1 MNVVLVGT
9 SHRHAPVELRELVAF
24 GSGRAGEIAA
34 MLAGEEGEAVALS
47 TCNRTELY
55 LACEDPAEALERG
68 AAALAALAGL
78 PAGELEGS
86 LYTLLDEAAVLHLF
100 RVAAGLDSMIRGEG
114 QILGQIRSAY
124 EAAQEAD
131 ATGPALHR
139 LFRHA
144 LRAGKRV
151 RTETGIAENPA
162 SVSTAAAEL
171 VERVFEGVS
180 GTNVL
185 LLGAGKI
192 GELAALEL
200 VARGAK
206 DIVVANRSLERASR
220 LAERFGARATSLET
234 LEDELAQADVVVAST
249 SSAGYVVTAEQVG
262 RVLAGRRER
271 PVFFVD
277 IAVPRDLDPAINDL
291 PGCYL
296 YDIDDLQ
303 RVVTESA
310 EGRTEETNRAEAIL
324 ADEAEQF
331 RAWQRSRDV
340 VPAITS
346 LRELAETIRAQELA
360 RAAPRLGA
368 LSPRE
373 RRAVESLTTQIV
385 NKLLH
390 LPTVRLKEAA
400 AAPTGAADGV
410 HYAEA
415 VRHLFGLV
423 EEDR

>member
-34 MLAGEEGEAVALS
+34 TLAGAAGEAVALS

-55 LACEDPAEALERG
+55 LACDDSAEALERG
-68 AAALAALAGL
+68 AGALATLAGL

-86 LYTLLDEAAVLHLF
+86 LYTLLDEDAVVHLF

-171 VERVFEGVS
+171 VERVFEDIR
-180 GTNVL
+180 GTKVL

-234 LEDELAQADVVVAST
+234 LEDELALADVVVAST

-277 IAVPRDLDPAINDL
+277 I
-291 PGCYL
+291 
-296 YDIDDLQ
+296 
-303 RVVTESA
+303 
-310 EGRTEETNRAEAIL
+310 
-324 ADEAEQF
+324 
-331 RAWQRSRDV
+331 
-340 VPAITS
+340 
-346 LRELAETIRAQELA
+346 
-360 RAAPRLGA
+360 
-368 LSPRE
+368 
-373 RRAVESLTTQIV
+373 
-385 NKLLH
+385 
-390 LPTVRLKEAA
+390 
-400 AAPTGAADGV
+400 
-410 HYAEA
+410 
-415 VRHLFGLV
+415 
-423 EEDR
+423 

>member
-24 GSGRAGEIAA
+24 GPGRAGQIAA
-34 MLAGEEGEAVALS
+34 TLAGEDSEAVALS

-55 LACEDPAEALERG
+55 LACEDPAGALERG
-68 AAALAALAGL
+68 AGALAALAGL
-78 PAGELEGS
+78 PSGELEES
-86 LYTLLDEAAVLHLF
+86 LYTLVDEAAVLHLL

-114 QILGQIRSAY
+114 QILGQARSAY

-131 ATGPALHR
+131 ATGPVLHR

-171 VERVFEGVS
+171 VERVFEDIR
-180 GTNVL
+180 GTRVL

-200 VARGAK
+200 VARGASG
-206 DIVVANRSLERASR
+206 IVVANRSLERASR
-220 LAERFGARATSLET
+220 LAERFGGRATLLEN
-234 LEDELAQADVVVAST
+234 LEDELALADVVVSST
-249 SSAGYVVTAEQVG
+249 GSTGYLVTTDQVE
-262 RVLAGRRER
+262 RALAGRRER
-271 PVFFVD
+271 SVFFVD

-303 RVVTESA
+303 RVVSESA
-310 EGRTEETNRAEAIL
+310 DGRTEEMDRAEAIV
-324 ADEAEQF
+324 ANEAEQF

-360 RAAPRLGA
+360 RAEPRLGA

-400 AAPTGAADGV
+400 AAPTGAVDGV

>member
-9 SHRHAPVELRELVAF
+9 SHRHAPVEFRELVAF
-24 GSGRAGEIAA
+24 APGRAGEIAA
-34 MLAGEEGEAVALS
+34 TLAGEDGEAVALS

-55 LACEDPAEALERG
+55 LACEDSAGAVERG
-68 AAALAALAGL
+68 AGALATLAGL

-86 LYTLLDEAAVLHLF
+86 LYTLLDEDAVCHLF

-124 EAAQEAD
+124 EAAQEAR

-144 LRAGKRV
+144 LRTGKRV

-171 VERVFEGVS
+171 VERVFEDIR
-180 GTNVL
+180 GTKVL

-200 VARGAK
+200 VARGASG
-206 DIVVANRSLERASR
+206 IVVANRSLERASR
-220 LAERFGARATSLET
+220 LAERFGARATSLEA
-234 LEDELAQADVVVAST
+234 LEDELALADVVVAST
-249 SSAGYVVTAEQVG
+249 GSAGYLVTAEQVE
-262 RVLAGRRER
+262 RALAGRRER

-291 PGCYL
+291 AGCYL

-310 EGRTEETNRAEAIL
+310 EGRTEETDRAEAIV
-324 ADEAEQF
+324 AYEAEQF

-360 RAAPRLGA
+360 RAEPSLGA

-400 AAPTGAADGV
+400 AAPTGAVDGV

>member
-1 MNVVLVGT
+1 MHVVLVGT

-34 MLAGEEGEAVALS
+34 TLAGEDSEAVALS

-55 LACEDPAEALERG
+55 LACEDPAGALERG
-68 AAALAALAGL
+68 ATALATLAGL

-86 LYTLLDEAAVLHLF
+86 LYTLLDEAAVFHLF

-124 EAAQEAD
+124 EAAQEAA

-171 VERVFEGVS
+171 VERVFEDIR

-200 VARGAK
+200 VARGASG
-206 DIVVANRSLERASR
+206 IVVANRSLERASR
-220 LAERFGARATSLET
+220 LVERFGARATSLEA
-234 LEDELAQADVVVAST
+234 LEEELALADVVVAST
-249 SSAGYVVTAEQVG
+249 SSAGYLVTAAQVERALG
-262 RVLAGRRER
+262 GRRER
-271 PVFFVD
+271 PVFFID

-303 RVVTESA
+303 QVVAESA
-310 EGRTEETNRAEAIL
+310 EGRTEETDRAEAIV

-360 RAAPRLGA
+360 RAEPRLGA

-400 AAPTGAADGV
+400 AAPTGAVDGV

>member
-1 MNVVLVGT
+1 MHVVLVGT
-9 SHRHAPVELRELVAF
+9 SHHHAPVEVREQVAF

-34 MLAGEEGEAVALS
+34 ALAGEDGEAVALS

-55 LACEDPAEALERG
+55 LACDDSAGALEQG
-68 AAALAALAGL
+68 AGALETIGGL

-171 VERVFEGVS
+171 VERVFEDLR

-192 GELAALEL
+192 GELAAVEL
-200 VARGAK
+200 VARGASG
-206 DIVVANRSLERASR
+206 IVVANRSLERASR
-220 LAERFGARATSLET
+220 LAARFGARAASLDQ
-234 LEDELAQADVVVAST
+234 LDDELARADVVVAST
-249 SSAGYVVTAEQVG
+249 SSAGYLVSAAQVE
-262 RVLAGRRER
+262 RARAGRRDR
-271 PVFFVD
+271 PVFFID
-277 IAVPRDLDPAINDL
+277 IAVPRDVDPAINAL

-303 RVVTESA
+303 QVVAESA
-310 EGRTEETNRAEAIL
+310 DGRTEEIDRAEAIV

-346 LRELAETIRAQELA
+346 LRELAETIRVQELA
-360 RAAPRLGA
+360 RAEPRLGA

-373 RRAVESLTTQIV
+373 RRAVESLTAQIV

-400 AAPTGAADGV
+400 AAPTGAVDGV
-410 HYAEA
+410 LYAEA

-423 EEDR
+423 EEER

>member
-1 MNVVLVGT
+1 
-9 SHRHAPVELRELVAF
+9 
-24 GSGRAGEIAA
+24 
-34 MLAGEEGEAVALS
+34 
-47 TCNRTELY
+47 
-55 LACEDPAEALERG
+55 
-68 AAALAALAGL
+68 
-78 PAGELEGS
+78 
-86 LYTLLDEAAVLHLF
+86 
-100 RVAAGLDSMIRGEG
+100 MIRGEG

-171 VERVFEGVS
+171 VERVFEDIR
-180 GTNVL
+180 GTKVL

-200 VARGAK
+200 VARGASG
-206 DIVVANRSLERASR
+206 IVVANRSLERASR
-220 LAERFGARATSLET
+220 LAERFRARATSLEA
-234 LEDELAQADVVVAST
+234 LEDELALADVVVAST
-249 SSAGYVVTAEQVG
+249 GSAGYLVTAEQVE
-262 RVLAGRRER
+262 RALAGRRER

-303 RVVTESA
+303 RVVSENA
-310 EGRTEETNRAEAIL
+310 DGRTEEMDRAEAII

-360 RAAPRLGA
+360 RAEPRLGA
-368 LSPRE
+368 L
-373 RRAVESLTTQIV
+373 V
-385 NKLLH
+385 
-390 LPTVRLKEAA
+390 AA
-400 AAPTGAADGV
+400 GAAGGRVADD
-410 HYAEA
+410 A
-415 VRHLFGLV
+415 
-423 EEDR
+423 DREQASAPSDSALEGGGGGADRCSRRRPLC

>member
-9 SHRHAPVELRELVAF
+9 SHRHAPVEFRELVAF
-24 GSGRAGEIAA
+24 APGRAGEIAA
-34 MLAGEEGEAVALS
+34 TLAGEDGEAVALS

-55 LACEDPAEALERG
+55 LACEDSAGAVERG
-68 AAALAALAGL
+68 AGALATLAGL

-86 LYTLLDEAAVLHLF
+86 LYTLLDEDAVCHLF

-124 EAAQEAD
+124 EAAQEAR

-144 LRAGKRV
+144 LRTGKRV

-171 VERVFEGVS
+171 VERVFEDIR
-180 GTNVL
+180 GTKVL

-200 VARGAK
+200 VARGASG
-206 DIVVANRSLERASR
+206 IVVANRSLERASR

-234 LEDELAQADVVVAST
+234 LEDELALADVVVAST
-249 SSAGYVVTAEQVG
+249 GSAGYLVTAEQVE
-262 RVLAGRRER
+262 RALAGRRER

-291 PGCYL
+291 AGCYL

-303 RVVTESA
+303 RVVTESV
-310 EGRTEETNRAEAIL
+310 EGRTEETDRAEAIV
-324 ADEAEQF
+324 AYEAEQF

-360 RAAPRLGA
+360 RAEPSLGA

-400 AAPTGAADGV
+400 AAPTGAVDGV

>member
-1 MNVVLVGT
+1 MDVVLVGT

-24 GSGRAGEIAA
+24 APGRAGEIAA
-34 MLAGEEGEAVALS
+34 MLAGEDGEAVALS

-55 LACEDPAEALERG
+55 LACEDPAGALERG
-68 AAALAALAGL
+68 AGALATLAGL

-86 LYTLLDEAAVLHLF
+86 LYTLLDEDAARHLF

-124 EAAQEAD
+124 EAAQEAQ

-144 LRAGKRV
+144 LRTGKRV

-162 SVSTAAAEL
+162 SVSTAAVEL
-171 VERVFEGVS
+171 VERVFEDIR
-180 GTNVL
+180 GTKVL

-200 VARGAK
+200 VARGASE
-206 DIVVANRSLERASR
+206 IVVANRSLERASL
-220 LAERFGARATSLET
+220 LAERFGARATSLEA
-234 LEDELAQADVVVAST
+234 LEDELALADVVVAST
-249 SSAGYVVTAEQVG
+249 GSAGYLVTAEQVE
-262 RVLAGRRER
+262 RALAGRRER

-291 PGCYL
+291 AGCYL

-303 RVVTESA
+303 RVVTEST
-310 EGRTEETNRAEAIL
+310 EGRTEETDRAEAIVTY
-324 ADEAEQF
+324 EAEQF
-331 RAWQRSRDV
+331 RAWQRARDV

-360 RAAPRLGA
+360 RAEPSLGT

-400 AAPTGAADGV
+400 AAPTGGIDGV

>member
-1 MNVVLVGT
+1 M
-9 SHRHAPVELRELVAF
+9 
-24 GSGRAGEIAA
+24 
-34 MLAGEEGEAVALS
+34 ALS

-55 LACEDPAEALERG
+55 LACEDSAGALERG
-68 AAALAALAGL
+68 AGALATLAGL

-86 LYTLLDEAAVLHLF
+86 LYTLLDEDAVVHLF

-171 VERVFEGVS
+171 VERVFEDIR
-180 GTNVL
+180 GTKVL

-200 VARGAK
+200 VARGASG
-206 DIVVANRSLERASR
+206 IVVANRSLERASR
-220 LAERFGARATSLET
+220 LAERFGGRATSLEA
-234 LEDELAQADVVVAST
+234 LEDELALADVVVSST
-249 SSAGYVVTAEQVG
+249 GSAGYLVTAEQVE
-262 RVLAGRRER
+262 RALAGRRER

-277 IAVPRDLDPAINDL
+277 IAVPRDLEPAINDL

-303 RVVTESA
+303 RVVSESA
-310 EGRTEETNRAEAIL
+310 DGRTEELDRAEAII

-360 RAAPRLGA
+360 RAEPRLGA

>member
-1 MNVVLVGT
+1 MHVVLVGT

-24 GSGRAGEIAA
+24 GTGRAREIAST
-34 MLAGEEGEAVALS
+34 LAGGDGEAVALS

-55 LACEDPAEALERG
+55 LACEDPSEALERG
-68 AAALAALAGL
+68 AGALAALAGL
-78 PAGELEGS
+78 PAGKLQGS
-86 LYTLLDEAAVLHLF
+86 LYTLVDEAAVLHLF

-124 EAAQEAD
+124 EAAQQAD
-131 ATGPALHR
+131 ATGAALHR
-139 LFRHA
+139 LFRQA

-151 RTETGIAENPA
+151 RSETGIAENPA

-171 VERVFEGVS
+171 VERVFEDIR
-180 GTNVL
+180 GTNIL

-200 VARGAK
+200 IARGASG
-206 DIVVANRSLERASR
+206 IVVANRSFERASR
-220 LAERFGARATSLET
+220 LAERFGARAAPLEA
-234 LEDELAQADVVVAST
+234 LDDELALADVVVAST
-249 SSAGYVVTAEQVG
+249 SSAGYLVTAEQVE
-262 RVLAGRRER
+262 RALAGRRER

-303 RVVTESA
+303 QVVAESA
-310 EGRTEETNRAEAIL
+310 EGHTEETLRAETIVAE
-324 ADEAEQF
+324 EAEQF

-360 RAAPRLGA
+360 RAEHRLGA

-373 RRAVESLTTQIV
+373 RRAVESLTAQIV

-400 AAPTGAADGV
+400 AAPTGAVDGV

-423 EEDR
+423 EDDR

>member
-34 MLAGEEGEAVALS
+34 KLAGEEGEAVALS

-171 VERVFEGVS
+171 VERVFDDVS

-206 DIVVANRSLERASR
+206 GIVVANRSLERASR
-220 LAERFGARATSLET
+220 LAERYGARATSLEA
-234 LEDELAQADVVVAST
+234 LEDELALADVVVAST

-262 RVLAGRRER
+262 RALAGRRER

-277 IAVPRDLDPAINDL
+277 IAVPRDLEPAINDL

-360 RAAPRLGA
+360 RAEPRLGA

-400 AAPTGAADGV
+400 AAPTGAVDGV

>member
-9 SHRHAPVELRELVAF
+9 SHRHAPVEFRELVAF
-24 GSGRAGEIAA
+24 APGRAGEIAA
-34 MLAGEEGEAVALS
+34 TLAGEDGEAVALS

-55 LACEDPAEALERG
+55 LACEDSAGALERG
-68 AAALAALAGL
+68 AGALATLAGL

-86 LYTLLDEAAVLHLF
+86 LYTLLDEDAVCHLF

-124 EAAQEAD
+124 EAAQEAY

-144 LRAGKRV
+144 LRTGKRV

-171 VERVFEGVS
+171 VERVFEDIR
-180 GTNVL
+180 GTKVL

-200 VARGAK
+200 VARGASG
-206 DIVVANRSLERASR
+206 IVVANRSLERASR
-220 LAERFGARATSLET
+220 LAERFGARATSLEA
-234 LEDELAQADVVVAST
+234 LEDELALADVVVAST
-249 SSAGYVVTAEQVG
+249 GSAGYLVTAEQVE
-262 RVLAGRRER
+262 RALAGRRER

-291 PGCYL
+291 AGCYL

-310 EGRTEETNRAEAIL
+310 EGRTEETDRAEAIV
-324 ADEAEQF
+324 AYEAEQF

-360 RAAPRLGA
+360 RAEPSLGA

-400 AAPTGAADGV
+400 AAPTGAVDGV

>member
-1 MNVVLVGT
+1 MKVVLVGT

-34 MLAGEEGEAVALS
+34 TLAGEAGEVVALS

-55 LACEDPAEALERG
+55 LACDDSAGALERG
-68 AAALAALAGL
+68 AGALATLAGL

-86 LYTLLDEAAVLHLF
+86 LYTLLDEDAVVHLF

-171 VERVFEGVS
+171 VERVFEDIR
-180 GTNVL
+180 GTKVL

-200 VARGAK
+200 VARGASG
-206 DIVVANRSLERASR
+206 IVVANRSLERAAR
-220 LAERFGARATSLET
+220 LAERFGGRATSLEA
-234 LEDELAQADVVVAST
+234 LDDELALADVVVSST
-249 SSAGYVVTAEQVG
+249 GSAGYLVTAEQVE
-262 RVLAGRRER
+262 RALAGRRER

-277 IAVPRDLDPAINDL
+277 IAVPRDLEPAINDL
-291 PGCYL
+291 SGCYL

-303 RVVTESA
+303 RVVSESA
-310 EGRTEETNRAEAIL
+310 DGRTEELDRAEAII

-360 RAAPRLGA
+360 RAEPRLGA

>member
-1 MNVVLVGT
+1 MQVVLVGT

-34 MLAGEEGEAVALS
+34 TLAGEDGEAVALS

-55 LACEDPAEALERG
+55 LACDDSAGALERG
-68 AAALAALAGL
+68 AGALATLAGL

-86 LYTLLDEAAVLHLF
+86 LYTLLDEDAVAHLF

-171 VERVFEGVS
+171 VERVFEDIR
-180 GTNVL
+180 GTKVL

-192 GELAALEL
+192 GELTALEL
-200 VARGAK
+200 VARGASG
-206 DIVVANRSLERASR
+206 IVVANRSLERASR
-220 LAERFGARATSLET
+220 VAERFGGRATSLEA
-234 LEDELAQADVVVAST
+234 LDDELALADVVVSST
-249 SSAGYVVTAEQVG
+249 GCAGYLVTAEQVERALG
-262 RVLAGRRER
+262 GRRER

-277 IAVPRDLDPAINDL
+277 IAVPRDLEPAINDL

-303 RVVTESA
+303 RVVSESA
-310 EGRTEETNRAEAIL
+310 DGRTEELDRAEAII
-324 ADEAEQF
+324 AGEAEQF
-331 RAWQRSRDV
+331 RAWRRSRDV

-360 RAAPRLGA
+360 RAEPRLGA

-400 AAPTGAADGV
+400 AGPTGAADGV

>member
-1 MNVVLVGT
+1 MKVVLVGT

-34 MLAGEEGEAVALS
+34 TLAGEDGEAVALS

-55 LACEDPAEALERG
+55 LACEDSAGALERG
-68 AAALAALAGL
+68 AGALATLAGL

-86 LYTLLDEAAVLHLF
+86 LYTLLDEDVVVHLF

-151 RTETGIAENPA
+151 RTETGIAQNPA

-171 VERVFEGVS
+171 VERVFEDIR
-180 GTNVL
+180 GTKVL

-200 VARGAK
+200 VARGASG
-206 DIVVANRSLERASR
+206 IVVANRSLERASR
-220 LAERFGARATSLET
+220 LAERFGGRATSLEA
-234 LEDELAQADVVVAST
+234 LEDELALADVVVSST
-249 SSAGYVVTAEQVG
+249 GSAGYLVTAEQVE
-262 RVLAGRRER
+262 RALAGRRER

-277 IAVPRDLDPAINDL
+277 IAVPRDLEPAINDL

-303 RVVTESA
+303 RVVSESA
-310 EGRTEETNRAEAIL
+310 DGRTEELDRAEAII

-360 RAAPRLGA
+360 RAEPRLGA

>member
-1 MNVVLVGT
+1 MKVVLVGT

-34 MLAGEEGEAVALS
+34 TLAGEDGEAVALS

-55 LACEDPAEALERG
+55 LACEDSAGALERG
-68 AAALAALAGL
+68 AGALATLAGL

-86 LYTLLDEAAVLHLF
+86 LYTLLDEDVVVHLF

-171 VERVFEGVS
+171 VERVFEDIR
-180 GTNVL
+180 GTKVL

-200 VARGAK
+200 VARGASG
-206 DIVVANRSLERASR
+206 IVVANRSLERASQ
-220 LAERFGARATSLET
+220 LAERFGGRATSLEA
-234 LEDELAQADVVVAST
+234 LEDELALADVVVSST
-249 SSAGYVVTAEQVG
+249 GSAGYLVTAEQVE
-262 RVLAGRRER
+262 RALAGRRER

-277 IAVPRDLDPAINDL
+277 IAVPRDLEPAINDL

-303 RVVTESA
+303 RVVSESA
-310 EGRTEETNRAEAIL
+310 DGRTEELDRAEAII

-360 RAAPRLGA
+360 RAEPRLGA

-373 RRAVESLTTQIV
+373 RQAVESLTTQIV

>member
-1 MNVVLVGT
+1 MRFVLVGT

-34 MLAGEEGEAVALS
+34 TLAGEAGEAVALS

-55 LACEDPAEALERG
+55 LACDDSAGALERG
-68 AAALAALAGL
+68 AGALATLAGL

-86 LYTLLDEAAVLHLF
+86 LYTLLDEDAVVHLF

-171 VERVFEGVS
+171 VERVFEDIR
-180 GTNVL
+180 GTKVL

-200 VARGAK
+200 VARGASG
-206 DIVVANRSLERASR
+206 IVVANRSLERAAR
-220 LAERFGARATSLET
+220 LAERFGGRATSLEA
-234 LEDELAQADVVVAST
+234 LDDERALADVVVSST
-249 SSAGYVVTAEQVG
+249 GSAGYLVTAEQVE
-262 RVLAGRRER
+262 RALAGRRER

-277 IAVPRDLDPAINDL
+277 IAVPRDLEPAINDL
-291 PGCYL
+291 SGCYL

-303 RVVTESA
+303 RVVSESA
-310 EGRTEETNRAEAIL
+310 DGRTEELDRAEAII

-346 LRELAETIRAQELA
+346 RRELAETIRAQELA
-360 RAAPRLGA
+360 RAEPRLGA

>member
-1 MNVVLVGT
+1 MHVVLVGT
-9 SHRHAPVELRELVAF
+9 SHRHAPVELRERVAF

-34 MLAGEEGEAVALS
+34 MLADADSEAVALS

-55 LACEDPAEALERG
+55 LACEDPAGALERG
-68 AAALAALAGL
+68 AGALATLAGL
-78 PAGELEGS
+78 PAGELEDS

-100 RVAAGLDSMIRGEG
+100 RVAAGLDSMMRGEG
-114 QILGQIRSAY
+114 QILGQVRSAY
-124 EAAQEAD
+124 EAAQEAG

-139 LFRHA
+139 LFRQA
-144 LRAGKRV
+144 LKAGKRV

-171 VERVFEGVS
+171 VERVFEDIR

-200 VARGAK
+200 GARGASG
-206 DIVVANRSLERASR
+206 IVVANRSLERATR
-220 LAERFGARATSLET
+220 LAERFGARATT
-234 LEDELAQADVVVAST
+234 LEALEEELVLADVVVAST
-249 SSAGYVVTAEQVG
+249 SATGYLITAEQVD

-303 RVVTESA
+303 RVVAESA
-310 EGRTEETNRAEAIL
+310 DGRTEETDRAEAIVT
-324 ADEAEQF
+324 DEAEQF
-331 RAWQRSRDV
+331 RAWQRARDV

-346 LRELAETIRAQELA
+346 LRELAETIRAQEVA
-360 RAAPRLGA
+360 RAEPRLGT

-400 AAPTGAADGV
+400 AAPTGGVDGV
-410 HYAEA
+410 LYAEA

>member
-9 SHRHAPVELRELVAF
+9 SHRHAPVEFRELVAF
-24 GSGRAGEIAA
+24 APGRAGEIAA
-34 MLAGEEGEAVALS
+34 TLAGEDGEAVALS

-55 LACEDPAEALERG
+55 LACEDSTGALERG
-68 AAALAALAGL
+68 AGALATLAGL

-86 LYTLLDEAAVLHLF
+86 LYTLLDEDAVCHLF

-124 EAAQEAD
+124 EAAQEAR

-144 LRAGKRV
+144 LRTGKRV

-171 VERVFEGVS
+171 VERVFEDIR
-180 GTNVL
+180 GTKVL

-200 VARGAK
+200 VARGASG
-206 DIVVANRSLERASR
+206 IVVANRSLERASR
-220 LAERFGARATSLET
+220 LAERFGARATSLEA
-234 LEDELAQADVVVAST
+234 LEDELALADVVVAST
-249 SSAGYVVTAEQVG
+249 GSAGYLVTAEQVE
-262 RVLAGRRER
+262 RALAGRRER

-291 PGCYL
+291 AGCYL

-310 EGRTEETNRAEAIL
+310 EGRTEETDRAEAIV
-324 ADEAEQF
+324 AYEAEQF

-360 RAAPRLGA
+360 RAEPSLGA

-400 AAPTGAADGV
+400 AAPTGAVDGV

>member
-9 SHRHAPVELRELVAF
+9 SHRHAPVEFRELVAF
-24 GSGRAGEIAA
+24 APGRAGEIAA
-34 MLAGEEGEAVALS
+34 TLAGEDGEAVALS

-55 LACEDPAEALERG
+55 LACEDSRGALERG
-68 AAALAALAGL
+68 AGALATLAGL

-86 LYTLLDEAAVLHLF
+86 LYTLLDEDAVCHLF

-124 EAAQEAD
+124 EAAQEAH

-144 LRAGKRV
+144 LRTGKRV

-171 VERVFEGVS
+171 VERVFEDIR
-180 GTNVL
+180 GTKVL

-200 VARGAK
+200 VARGASG
-206 DIVVANRSLERASR
+206 IVVANRSLERASR
-220 LAERFGARATSLET
+220 LAERFGARATSLEA
-234 LEDELAQADVVVAST
+234 LEDELALADVVVAST
-249 SSAGYVVTAEQVG
+249 GSAGYLVTAEQVE
-262 RVLAGRRER
+262 RALAGRRER

-291 PGCYL
+291 AGCYL

-310 EGRTEETNRAEAIL
+310 EGRTEETDRAEAIV
-324 ADEAEQF
+324 AYEAEQF

-360 RAAPRLGA
+360 RAEPSLGA

-400 AAPTGAADGV
+400 AAPTGAVDGV

>member
-24 GSGRAGEIAA
+24 GSGQAGEIAA
-34 MLAGEEGEAVALS
+34 TLAGEDGEAVALS

-55 LACEDPAEALERG
+55 LACEDSARALERG
-68 AAALAALAGL
+68 AGALAALAGL

-86 LYTLLDEAAVLHLF
+86 LYTLLDEDAVLHLF

-124 EAAQEAD
+124 EAAQKAD

-144 LRAGKRV
+144 LRTGKRV
-151 RTETGIAENPA
+151 RTETGVAENPA

-171 VERVFEGVS
+171 VERVFEDIR
-180 GTNVL
+180 GTKVL

-200 VARGAK
+200 VARGASG
-206 DIVVANRSLERASR
+206 IVVANRSLERASR
-220 LAERFGARATSLET
+220 LAERFGARATSLDA
-234 LEDELAQADVVVAST
+234 LEDELALADVVLAST
-249 SSAGYVVTAEQVG
+249 GSAGYLVTAEQVE
-262 RVLAGRRER
+262 RALAGRRER
-271 PVFFVD
+271 PVFLVD

-310 EGRTEETNRAEAIL
+310 EGRTEETDRAEAIV
-324 ADEAEQF
+324 AYEAEQF
-331 RAWQRSRDV
+331 RAWQRSQDV

-360 RAAPRLGA
+360 RAEPSLGA

-400 AAPTGAADGV
+400 AAPTGAVDGV

>member
-34 MLAGEEGEAVALS
+34 TLAGEEGEAVALS

-55 LACEDPAEALERG
+55 LACDDSAGALERG
-68 AAALAALAGL
+68 AGALATLAGI

-86 LYTLLDEAAVLHLF
+86 LYTLVDEDAVVHLI

-171 VERVFEGVS
+171 VERVFEDIR
-180 GTNVL
+180 GTKVL

-200 VARGAK
+200 VARGASG
-206 DIVVANRSLERASR
+206 IVVANRSLERAAL
-220 LAERFGARATSLET
+220 LAERFGGRATSLET
-234 LEDELAQADVVVAST
+234 LEDELALADVVVSST
-249 SSAGYVVTAEQVG
+249 DSTGYLVTAEQVA
-262 RVLAGRRER
+262 RALAGRRER

-291 PGCYL
+291 AGCYL

-303 RVVTESA
+303 RVVSESA
-310 EGRTEETNRAEAIL
+310 DGRTEELDRAEAIV

-360 RAAPRLGA
+360 RAEPRLGG

-400 AAPTGAADGV
+400 AAPTGTADGV

>member
-1 MNVVLVGT
+1 MKVVLVGT

-24 GSGRAGEIAA
+24 GSSRAGEIAA
-34 MLAGEEGEAVALS
+34 TLAGEAGEAVALS

-55 LACEDPAEALERG
+55 LACDDSAGALERG
-68 AAALAALAGL
+68 AGALATLAGL

-86 LYTLLDEAAVLHLF
+86 LYTLLDEDAVVHLF

-171 VERVFEGVS
+171 VERVFEDIR
-180 GTNVL
+180 GTKVL

-200 VARGAK
+200 VARGASE
-206 DIVVANRSLERASR
+206 IVVANRSLERAAR
-220 LAERFGARATSLET
+220 LAERFGGRATSLEA
-234 LEDELAQADVVVAST
+234 LEDELALADVVVSST
-249 SSAGYVVTAEQVG
+249 GSAGYLVTAEQVE
-262 RVLAGRRER
+262 RALAGRRER

-277 IAVPRDLDPAINDL
+277 IAVPRDLEPAINDI

-303 RVVTESA
+303 RVVSESA
-310 EGRTEETNRAEAIL
+310 DGRTEELDRAEAII

-360 RAAPRLGA
+360 RAEPRLGA

-400 AAPTGAADGV
+400 ATPTGAADGV

>member
-1 MNVVLVGT
+1 MHVVAVGT

-24 GSGRAGEIAA
+24 GSGRAGEISAA
-34 MLAGEEGEAVALS
+34 LAGDDAEAVALS

-55 LACEDPAEALERG
+55 LACEDPAGALERG
-68 AAALAALAGL
+68 AEALGALAGL
-78 PAGELEGS
+78 PAGDLEGS
-86 LYTLLDEAAVLHLF
+86 LYTLLDEAAVIHLF
-100 RVAAGLDSMIRGEG
+100 RVAAGLDSMIRGES

-171 VERVFEGVS
+171 VERVFEDIR

-185 LLGAGKI
+185 LLGSGKI

-200 VARGAK
+200 VARGASG
-206 DIVVANRSLERASR
+206 IVVANRSLDRASR
-220 LAERFGARATSLET
+220 LAERFGARATSLDA
-234 LEDELAQADVVVAST
+234 LDAELARADVVVAST
-249 SSAGYVVTAEQVG
+249 SSAGYLVTAAQVE
-262 RVLAGRRER
+262 RALAGRRER
-271 PVFFVD
+271 PVFFID

-303 RVVTESA
+303 RVVTESM
-310 EGRTEETNRAEAIL
+310 EGRTEETDRAEAIV
-324 ADEAEQF
+324 AYEAEQF

-346 LRELAETIRAQELA
+346 LRQLAETIRAQELA
-360 RAAPRLGA
+360 RAEPSLGA

-400 AAPTGAADGV
+400 AAPTGAVDGV

>member
-34 MLAGEEGEAVALS
+34 TLAGGGSEAVALS

-55 LACEDPAEALERG
+55 LACEDPAGALERG
-68 AAALAALAGL
+68 VAALAALGGL
-78 PAGELEGS
+78 PARELEGS
-86 LYTLLDEAAVLHLF
+86 LYTLVDEAAVLHLF

-114 QILGQIRSAY
+114 QILGQVRSAY
-124 EAAQEAD
+124 EAAQAAD

-139 LFRHA
+139 LFRDA

-151 RTETGIAENPA
+151 RTETRIAENPA
-162 SVSTAAAEL
+162 SVSTAVAEL
-171 VERVFEGVS
+171 VERVFEDIRGM
-180 GTNVL
+180 NVL

-200 VARGAK
+200 VARGASR
-206 DIVVANRSLERASR
+206 IVVANRSLERASQ
-220 LAERFGARATSLET
+220 LAERFGARATSLEA
-234 LEDELAQADVVVAST
+234 LEDELALADVVVSST
-249 SSAGYVVTAEQVG
+249 STAGYLVAAELVE
-262 RVLAGRRER
+262 RALAGRRER
-271 PVFFVD
+271 AVFFVD

-303 RVVTESA
+303 RVVAESA
-310 EGRTEETNRAEAIL
+310 EGRAEETVRAEAIV
-324 ADEAEQF
+324 AEEAEQF

-360 RAAPRLGA
+360 RAERRLGA

-373 RRAVESLTTQIV
+373 RQAVESLTTQIV

-400 AAPTGAADGV
+400 AGPTGAVDGV
-410 HYAEA
+410 DYAEA

>member
-34 MLAGEEGEAVALS
+34 ALAGEDGEAVALS

-55 LACEDPAEALERG
+55 LACDDSVGALERG
-68 AAALAALAGL
+68 AGALAALAGL
-78 PAGELEGS
+78 PADELEGS
-86 LYTLLDEAAVLHLF
+86 FYTLLDEDAVLHLF

-114 QILGQIRSAY
+114 QILGQIRSAF

-162 SVSTAAAEL
+162 SVATAAAEL
-171 VERVFEGVS
+171 VERVFEDIS

-192 GELAALEL
+192 GELAAREL
-200 VARGAK
+200 VTRGAK
-206 DIVVANRSLERASR
+206 GIVVANRSVERASR
-220 LAERFGARATSLET
+220 LAERFGARVTSLEA
-234 LEDELAQADVVVAST
+234 LEDELSLADIVVAST
-249 SSAGYVVTAEQVG
+249 SSSGYVVTAEQVG
-262 RVLAGRRER
+262 RALAGRRKR

-277 IAVPRDLDPAINDL
+277 IAVPRDLDPAINEL

-296 YDIDDLQ
+296 YDIDDLE
-303 RVVTESA
+303 RVVAESA
-310 EGRTEETNRAEAIL
+310 EGRAEETNRAEAIL
-324 ADEAEQF
+324 VDEAEQF

-360 RAAPRLGA
+360 RAEPRLGA

-400 AAPTGAADGV
+400 AAPTGAVDGV

>member
-9 SHRHAPVELRELVAF
+9 SHRHAAVELRELVAF

-34 MLAGEEGEAVALS
+34 TLAGEDGEAVALS

-55 LACEDPAEALERG
+55 LACEDSAGALERG
-68 AAALAALAGL
+68 AGALAALAGL

-86 LYTLLDEAAVLHLF
+86 LYTLLDEDAVLHLF

-162 SVSTAAAEL
+162 SVATAAAEL
-171 VERVFEGVS
+171 VERVFEDIR
-180 GTNVL
+180 GTKVL

-200 VARGAK
+200 VARGASG
-206 DIVVANRSLERASR
+206 IVVANRSLERASR
-220 LAERFGARATSLET
+220 LAERFGGRAASLEA
-234 LEDELAQADVVVAST
+234 LDAELALADVVVSST
-249 SSAGYVVTAEQVG
+249 GSVGYLVTAEHVE
-262 RVLAGRRER
+262 RALAGRRER

-310 EGRTEETNRAEAIL
+310 EGRTEEMDRAEAIVT
-324 ADEAEQF
+324 DEAEEF

-346 LRELAETIRAQELA
+346 LREFAETIRAQELA
-360 RAAPRLGA
+360 RAGPRLGA

-400 AAPTGAADGV
+400 AAPTGAVDGV

>member
-9 SHRHAPVELRELVAF
+9 SHRHAPVEFRELVAF
-24 GSGRAGEIAA
+24 APGRAGEIAA
-34 MLAGEEGEAVALS
+34 TLAGEDGEAVALS

-55 LACEDPAEALERG
+55 LACEDSTGALERG
-68 AAALAALAGL
+68 AGALATLAGL
-78 PAGELEGS
+78 PAGELEWS
-86 LYTLLDEAAVLHLF
+86 LYTLLDEDAVCHLF

-124 EAAQEAD
+124 EAAQEAR

-144 LRAGKRV
+144 LRTGKRV

-171 VERVFEGVS
+171 VERVFEDIR
-180 GTNVL
+180 GTKVL

-200 VARGAK
+200 VARGASG
-206 DIVVANRSLERASR
+206 IVVANRSLERASR
-220 LAERFGARATSLET
+220 LAERFGARATSLEA
-234 LEDELAQADVVVAST
+234 LEDELALADVVVAST
-249 SSAGYVVTAEQVG
+249 GSAGYLVTAEQVE
-262 RVLAGRRER
+262 RALAGRRER

-291 PGCYL
+291 AGCYL

-310 EGRTEETNRAEAIL
+310 EGRTEETDRAEAIV
-324 ADEAEQF
+324 AYEAEQF

-360 RAAPRLGA
+360 RAEPSLGA

-400 AAPTGAADGV
+400 AAPTGAVDGV

>member
-1 MNVVLVGT
+1 MKVVLVGT

-34 MLAGEEGEAVALS
+34 TLAGEAGEAVALS

-55 LACEDPAEALERG
+55 LACDDSAGALERG
-68 AAALAALAGL
+68 AGALATLAGL

-86 LYTLLDEAAVLHLF
+86 LYTLLDEDAVVHLF

-171 VERVFEGVS
+171 VERVFEDIR
-180 GTNVL
+180 GTKVL

-200 VARGAK
+200 VARGASG
-206 DIVVANRSLERASR
+206 IVVANRSLERAAR
-220 LAERFGARATSLET
+220 LAERFGGRATSLEA
-234 LEDELAQADVVVAST
+234 LDDELALADVVVSST
-249 SSAGYVVTAEQVG
+249 GSAGYLVTAEQVE
-262 RVLAGRRER
+262 RALAGRRER

-277 IAVPRDLDPAINDL
+277 IAVPRDLEPAINDL
-291 PGCYL
+291 SGCYL

-303 RVVTESA
+303 RVVSESA
-310 EGRTEETNRAEAIL
+310 DGRTEELDRAEAII

-360 RAAPRLGA
+360 RAEPRLGA